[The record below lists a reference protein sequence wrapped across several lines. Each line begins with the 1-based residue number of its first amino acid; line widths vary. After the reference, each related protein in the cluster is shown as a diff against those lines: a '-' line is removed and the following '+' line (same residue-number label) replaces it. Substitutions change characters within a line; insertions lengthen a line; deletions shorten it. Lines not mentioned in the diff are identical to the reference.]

1 MACMMIVGVA
11 TDARPRRLIELCGL
25 PPAGLAGYSE
35 SAAWPLWLAPGAER
49 GTFAGTVNEEFV
61 NEDFEFALSADALRH
76 SESFKW
82 SHYPAD
88 VLPLWVADMDF
99 AVAPSVLEKLH
110 ARLDQSIGYAPHAAD
125 CEFTR
130 LLRAKLERQGLVD
143 LPANGWI
150 KYLGNVVSGLYAT
163 VMALTAPSDEV
174 ITFTPIY
181 PPFLTAITDPGR
193 VAKHVALA
201 ATPNGYQIDWK
212 ALEAAVTPATR
223 LVLLCN
229 PHNPTGRVW
238 TRQELTRL
246 AEFVERHRLWIIT
259 DELHADLTLDGT
271 FTPFTAVAS
280 PAVRERTLT
289 VTGPCKAYNT
299 AGLGIGA
306 LISHSTT
313 LNARV
318 AKKTV
323 GIAAH
328 PSALAVTMWQAT
340 LEDDGAW
347 LAAVLKQLRSNRDYL
362 AAFVREKLPG
372 VKYLGSEA
380 TYLAWL
386 DYRSHPRA
394 ADIQQYLLKTAK
406 VALNPGPH
414 FGPGNE
420 GFVRLNFATS
430 RTILAEA
437 LDRLAAAHV
446 PVA

>member
-1 MACMMIVGVA
+1 MDDDV
-11 TDARPRRLIELCGL
+11 
-25 PPAGLAGYSE
+25 
-35 SAAWPLWLAPGAER
+35 
-49 GTFAGTVNEEFV
+49 FAF
-61 NEDFEFALSADALRH
+61 DLSADALRH

-99 AVAPSVLEKLH
+99 AVAPSILEKLRT
-110 ARLDQSIGYAPHAAD
+110 RLGQTIGYAPHAAD

-130 LLRAKLERQGLVD
+130 LLRAKVEQQGMIG
-143 LPANGWI
+143 LPAGGWM

-163 VMALTAPSDEV
+163 VMALTAPGDEV

-193 VAKHVALA
+193 VAKHVALT
-201 ATPNGYQIDWK
+201 ATPDGYRIDWD
-212 ALEAAVTPATR
+212 ALEAAVTPVTR

-238 TRQELTRL
+238 TREELARL
-246 AEFVERHRLWIIT
+246 ADFVQRHRLWVIT

-280 PAVRERTLT
+280 ADVQQRTLT

-306 LISHSTT
+306 LISH
-313 LNARV
+313 NASLLIRV
-318 AKKTV
+318 YKKTI

-328 PSALAVTMWQAT
+328 PSAMAVTMWQAA
-340 LEDDGAW
+340 LEDDGVW
-347 LAAVLKQLRSNRDYL
+347 LSAVVKQLRSNREFF
-362 AAFVREKLPG
+362 AAFVEENLPG

-386 DYRSHPRA
+386 DYRSHPKA
-394 ADIQQYLLKTAK
+394 AEIQQYLLKTAK

-430 RTILAEA
+430 RAILTEA
-437 LDRLAAAHV
+437 LDRLAAAHL
-446 PVA
+446 PA